1 MTAIKNWGIFYY
13 MLQLYFKKGEM
24 VMQKTEQGKRNLLQ
38 KKVMSS
44 LLAASVMCCWGINVP
59 GEAAVATEKVVN
71 SDLPAGLETNT
82 EFVTVSGGSRIT
94 GTVRII
100 NDVNN
105 QTGAHGS
112 AMNIRTADAVII
124 DGAGHVE
131 IRTYND
137 DAYAHTNAI
146 RLHNDGA
153 SLLIDKAGYNVTMAL
168 DAAGGQST
176 KYDEVAGIYVAN
188 NNQNVVITAD
198 NINFEN
204 NGYSRGYGI
213 WTGVGAANS
222 TITLNG
228 NANFSDAASTK
239 EAYAIRHDHG
249 NTIINGD
256 TNINMTGAGSSALRA
271 INGTVEFNGNTVIN
285 LSGDVAYIDRYV
297 PAFGL
302 WNGATPY
309 GVTPING
316 AQIKLTGNTQINTT
330 GAGSAAVVTEAA
342 GGTTEFFGTT
352 KITTAGDSGK
362 WGRYSTKDL
371 GAHGVYNENGTTN
384 FHGNLFIDTTGKD
397 ATAIHALSGQ
407 VNLNHF
413 SDGTEALAVITTAKD
428 NANGIYNNKAA
439 VNAAAHVNIFT
450 SGANASAVKTDGEST
465 TVLNGRNYLT
475 TSGDKAHGIEV
486 YAAASSKG
494 SEEKAAQVK
503 VGGDSTIYTQGAQS
517 HGVYAD
523 MLDANIALGDDS
535 NVTTK
540 GDGAHGLYAAR
551 GVIETGDGLQL
562 SVQGTGAH
570 AAYADSADGSIKFQG
585 GADISAVAPGSY
597 AVYADNGGKIEGL
610 AADSRFTIH
619 GNMLADNSGS
629 IELDLAANSLFAG
642 KSAVENSGTIDLTMT
657 DSMWRMTGSSSLT
670 NFINNTS
677 VVDMT
682 KDGGSFSSLTAENI
696 SGNGGYFV
704 LDIDGTTNVNNSD
717 RIYVTDTFDGTHA
730 IALNEITGLYT
741 GTEAENTVL
750 ASVKN
755 NNGKFTAVD
764 GEGTLYYQRYELDKK
779 ANTYDPNYTTDWYL
793 KAVTN
798 IDPEE
803 KPTPGVEGAVSAGAL
818 GYYTWLDHDQLMKR
832 LGDLR
837 HKGAD
842 EKGIWVR
849 VKGAKIG
856 RNGNFGFKNKY
867 THYELG
873 YDEVMKAKPN
883 YTRYGGVSVS
893 YADGDAGYS
902 RGSGENNSRAMN
914 FYVTEMGNKGHYLDV
929 VLRFHHMDTNFK
941 MFDENGKKIRGDM
954 HNVGVSLS
962 GEYGRKKILDDK
974 GWYIEPQGQLTL
986 GYLGGDNYTT
996 SNGID
1001 VRQGG
1006 IRSALGR
1013 LGFNLGKDIDSK
1025 TNIYLKANLLHEF
1038 GGGYHATL
1046 TDSSGSCIKMD
1057 RSFKDTWF
1065 EYGIGAAI
1073 QTGKNNHI
1081 YLDFER
1087 SAGGDFQKDWSWN
1100 IGSRWTF

>member
-1 MTAIKNWGIFYY
+1 MKKNSGKT
-13 MLQLYFKKGEM
+13 KK
-24 VMQKTEQGKRNLLQ
+24 QSLLQ

-44 LLAASVMCCWGINVP
+44 LLAAGFFCSIGVANIAT
-59 GEAAVATEKVVN
+59 AAVASEKVVS
-71 SDLPAGLETNT
+71 SDLPSGLETNT
-82 EFVTVSGGSRIT
+82 EYVKITGGSRIT
-94 GTVRII
+94 GTVKVI
-100 NDVNN
+100 NDADN

-112 AMNIRTADAVII
+112 ALSILTDEAII
-124 DGAGHVE
+124 IEGDGHVE

-137 DAYAHTNAI
+137 NSYAHTNAV

-153 SLLIDKAGYNVTMAL
+153 NLLIDKAGYNVTMAL

-188 NNQNVVITAD
+188 NNQNVVINAD

-204 NGYSRGYGI
+204 NGYNRGYGI
-213 WTGVGAANS
+213 WTGSAATNS
-222 TITLNG
+222 KITVNG
-228 NANFSDAASTK
+228 NVNFSDSATAK

-249 NTIINGD
+249 STVINGD
-256 TNINMTGAGSSALRA
+256 TNIKMVGAGGSGLRA
-271 INGTVEFNGNTVIN
+271 INGTVEFNGNTVID

-297 PAFGL
+297 PAFGI

-309 GVTPING
+309 GVTPTTG
-316 AQIKLTGNTQINTT
+316 AHVKLTGNTQITT
-330 GAGSAAVVTEAA
+330 AGAGSAAVVTELA

-352 KITTAGDSGK
+352 KITTSGDSGK
-362 WGRYSTKDL
+362 WGRGSGSDM
-371 GAHGVYNENGTTN
+371 GAHGVYNKSGVTN
-384 FHGNLFIDTTGKD
+384 FHGNLFIDTAGQD

-413 SDGTEALAVITTAKD
+413 NDGTEALAVITTAKD
-428 NANGIYNNKAA
+428 NAHGVYNNKAA
-439 VNAAAHVNIFT
+439 VKADAHVNIFT
-450 SGANASAVKTDGEST
+450 YGANASAVKVDGAST
-465 TVLNGRNYLT
+465 TDLNGRNYLT
-475 TSGDKAHGIEV
+475 TSGAKAHGIEV
-486 YAAASSKG
+486 YAEASSKG
-494 SEEKAAQVK
+494 SEEKAAQVN
-503 VGGDSTIYTQGAQS
+503 VGSDSTIYTQGAQA
-517 HGVYAD
+517 HGIYAD
-523 MLDANIALGDDS
+523 MLDAKIALGEDS
-535 NVTTK
+535 KITTK
-540 GDGAHGLYAAR
+540 GDGSHGLHAAR

-562 SVQGTGAH
+562 SAQGAGSH
-570 AAYADSADGSIKFQG
+570 AAYADSADAGIKFKG
-585 GADISAVAPGSY
+585 GAVISAADPDSY
-597 AVYADNGGKIEGL
+597 ALYADNGGTIEGL
-610 AADSRFTIH
+610 AADSRFTIT
-619 GNMLADNSGS
+619 GNMLADNSGN
-629 IELDLAANSLFAG
+629 IELDLAANSLFVG
-642 KSAVENSGTIDLTMT
+642 RSGTENSGTIDLTMAG
-657 DSMWRMTGSSSLT
+657 SMWRVTGSSSLT
-670 NFINNTS
+670 NFTNNTS

-682 KDGGSFSSLTAENI
+682 KDGGAFSSLTTENLG
-696 SGNGGYFV
+696 GNGGYFV

-779 ANTYDPNYTTDWYL
+779 DNTYDPDYTTDWYL
-793 KAVTN
+793 KAVTAV
-798 IDPEE
+798 DPEE
-803 KPTPGVEGAVSAGAL
+803 KPTPGVDGAVTTGAL
-818 GYYTWLDHDQLMKR
+818 AYYTWLDHDQLMKR

-849 VKGAKIG
+849 IKGAKIG
-856 RNGNFGFKNKY
+856 RGGNFGFKNKY

-873 YDEVMKAKPN
+873 YDEVMKEKPN

-893 YADGDAGYS
+893 YAGGDASYS
-902 RGSGENNSRAMN
+902 RGSGDNHSRAMN

-929 VLRFHHMDTNFK
+929 VLRFHHIDSNFK

-954 HNVGVSLS
+954 ENLGVSLS
-962 GEYGRKKILDDK
+962 GEYGRKKLLDDK

-996 SNGID
+996 SNDIA

-1013 LGFNLGKDIDSK
+1013 LGFNLGKDIDEK
-1025 TNIYLKANLLHEF
+1025 TNIYIKANLLHEF
-1038 GGGYHATL
+1038 GGGYHATM
-1046 TDSSGSCIKMD
+1046 TDSSGARIKVD
-1057 RSFKDTWF
+1057 RSFKDTWL

-1073 QTGKNNHI
+1073 QTGKNNHV

-1087 SAGGDFQKDWSWN
+1087 SAGGDFKKDWSWN
-1100 IGSRWTF
+1100 VGARWTF

>member
-1 MTAIKNWGIFYY
+1 M
-13 MLQLYFKKGEM
+13 KKT
-24 VMQKTEQGKRNLLQ
+24 QFNNKKQDLLQ
-38 KKVMSS
+38 KKVMYS
-44 LLAASVMCCWGINVP
+44 LLAAGFFCSIGIASTAV
-59 GEAAVATEKVVN
+59 AAVASEKVIN
-71 SDLPAGLETNT
+71 GDMPSGLETNT
-82 EFVTVSGGSRIT
+82 EYVNITGGSRIT
-94 GTVRII
+94 GTVKVI
-100 NDVNN
+100 NDADN

-112 AMNIRTADAVII
+112 ALSIRTDEAIII
-124 DGAGHVE
+124 DGDGHVE

-137 DAYAHTNAI
+137 NSYAHTNAV

-188 NNQNVVITAD
+188 NNQNVVINAD

-204 NGYSRGYGI
+204 NGYNRGYGV
-213 WTGVGAANS
+213 WTGASATNS
-222 TITLNG
+222 QITING
-228 NANFSDAASTK
+228 NTNFSDSASAT

-249 NTIINGD
+249 STVINGD
-256 TNINMTGAGSSALRA
+256 TNINMVGAGGSGLRA

-297 PAFGL
+297 PAFGI

-309 GVTPING
+309 GVTPTTG
-316 AQIKLTGNTQINTT
+316 AHVKLTGNTQINTT
-330 GAGSAAVVTEAA
+330 GAGSAAVVTELA
-342 GGTTEFFGTT
+342 GGTTEFFGST

-362 WGRYSTKDL
+362 WGRGSGSDI
-371 GAHGVYNENGTTN
+371 GAHGVYNKAGTTN
-384 FHGNLFIDTTGKD
+384 FHGNLFIDTTGQD

-407 VNLNHF
+407 VNLNHY

-428 NANGIYNNKAA
+428 NAHGIYNNKAV
-439 VNAAAHVNIFT
+439 VNAESHVNIFT
-450 SGANASAVKTDGEST
+450 AGAAASAVKVDGAST
-465 TVLNGRNYLT
+465 TTLNGRNYLT

-503 VGGDSTIYTQGAQS
+503 VGSDSTVYTQGNQS
-517 HGVYAD
+517 HGVYTD
-523 MLDANIALGDDS
+523 MLDAEISLGDDIS
-535 NVTTK
+535 VTTK
-540 GDGAHGLYAAR
+540 GSGSHGIYASR
-551 GVIETGDGLQL
+551 GVIETGDGLRL
-562 SVQGTGAH
+562 SAQGTGSH
-570 AAYADSADGSIKFQG
+570 AAYADSADGSIKFNG
-585 GADISAVAPGSY
+585 GADISAADPDSY
-597 AVYADNGGKIEGL
+597 AVYADKSGKIEGIT
-610 AADSRFTIH
+610 ADSRFTVL

-629 IELDLAANSLFAG
+629 IELFMAANSLFTG
-642 KSAVENSGTIDLTMT
+642 KSETENSGIIDLDMT

-670 NFINNTS
+670 NFTNNKS

-682 KDGGSFSSLTAENI
+682 KDGGVFSSLTTENL

-755 NNGKFTAVD
+755 NNGIFTAVD

-779 ANTYDPNYTTDWYL
+779 DNTYDSNYTTDWYL
-793 KAVTN
+793 KAVTTV
-798 IDPEE
+798 DPEE
-803 KPTPGVEGAVSAGAL
+803 KPTPGVDGAVSAGSLA
-818 GYYTWLDHDQLMKR
+818 YYTWLDHDQLMKR

-837 HKGAD
+837 HNGVD
-842 EKGIWVR
+842 EKGVWLR

-856 RNGNFGFKNKY
+856 RSGNFGFKNKY

-873 YDEVMKAKPN
+873 YDEVMKEKQN
-883 YTRYGGVSVS
+883 YTRYGGVSIS
-893 YADGDAGYS
+893 YADGDASYS
-902 RGSGENNSRAMN
+902 RGSGDNHSRAMN

-929 VLRFHHMDTNFK
+929 VLRFHHIDTNFK

-954 HNVGVSLS
+954 HNVGISLS
-962 GEYGRKKILDDK
+962 SEYGRKKMIDDK
-974 GWYIEPQGQLTL
+974 GWYIEPQGQLTI

-996 SNGID
+996 SNGIA

-1013 LGFNLGKDIDSK
+1013 IGFNLGKDIDEK

-1038 GGGYHATL
+1038 GGGYHAAMA
-1046 TDSSGSCIKMD
+1046 DNSGSRIKID

-1073 QTGKNNHI
+1073 QTGTNNHV

-1087 SAGGDFQKDWSWN
+1087 SAGGDFKKDWSWN
-1100 IGSRWTF
+1100 VGARWTF